1 MGRDSTF
8 LILPVTTADQFHF
21 EVTVGQSTMVGHYRN
36 EFLLVR
42 ATQTLMQVCQDDREP
57 RSWIPM
63 TKQETHSQA
72 FGTVFSKLMVW
83 LEMGS
88 WVFQVFFF
96 FNLPENGEI

>member
-8 LILPVTTADQFHF
+8 LIPPVTTADQFHF
-21 EVTVGQSTMVGHYRN
+21 EVTVGQSTMAGHYRN

-72 FGTVFSKLMVW
+72 FGTVSSKLMAW
-83 LEMGS
+83 LEMGN
-88 WVFQVFFF
+88 WVFQVSF
-96 FNLPENGEI
+96 FNLPENGGL